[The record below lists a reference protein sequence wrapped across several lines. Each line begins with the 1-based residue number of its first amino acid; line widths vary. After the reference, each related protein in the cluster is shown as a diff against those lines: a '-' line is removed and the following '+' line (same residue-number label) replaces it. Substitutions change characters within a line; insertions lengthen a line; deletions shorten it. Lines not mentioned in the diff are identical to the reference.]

1 VNDYAIKT
9 SPNHVYFQVC
19 NHKGVMQGTVYVDV
33 HSVVPIWFYNL
44 DSNMIAHHKLYLAA
58 ANQMVISHWL

>member
-1 VNDYAIKT
+1 
-9 SPNHVYFQVC
+9 
-19 NHKGVMQGTVYVDV
+19 MQGTVYVDV
-33 HSVVPIWFYNL
+33 HSVVLIWFYNL